1 MVLPAV
7 LIAGVAYVIILKPW
21 SSRWGAT
28 DTELIE
34 SLPGDSLVTRPDFI
48 STRAVTIHAPV
59 AAVWPW
65 LARIGGSNRPL
76 EQGADFHIYPKMP
89 ALQVAA
95 IVPGEALIVGA
106 PGESRQSLSKG
117 FPHVSWAFVLRPV
130 DERTTRLIIRFRADY
145 RADWSGSLLAE
156 AMQPVNFVME
166 RNTMLEIR
174 RRAEQPAPAR

>member
-1 MVLPAV
+1 
-7 LIAGVAYVIILKPW
+7 
-21 SSRWGAT
+21 
-28 DTELIE
+28 
-34 SLPGDSLVTRPDFI
+34 LPGDSLVTRPDFI

-65 LARIGGSNRPL
+65 LARIGGSSRPL
-76 EQGADFHIYPKMP
+76 EKGGDFHLYPKMP
-89 ALQVAA
+89 PLRVAS
-95 IVPGEALIVGA
+95 IMPGKTLIVGA
-106 PGESRQSLSKG
+106 PGDPWESLSRG
-117 FPHVSWAFVLRPV
+117 LPHVSWAFILRAV